1 MKKKIGLLIVAI
13 SMVISLLIQPVFA
26 TNTNDDDELLDVV
39 LVLDQSG
46 SMKQNDPNG
55 LMKEAAKTFITMLPS
70 NSRGN
75 IITFNRSRSMWKNDL
90 TELSDDDTT
99 KSAASWVSDVEYTG
113 DTDMSN
119 AVADA
124 INMFDVNDGRVHAI
138 LLFSDGRNDF
148 GYEKNK
154 EIESDERLNDA
165 LALAKNA
172 GIQVYCIGYGE
183 EMVNTSDVP
192 YQKLDSIAIADSDN
206 RITTQT
212 DAKSI
217 NDYFNTVIAELM
229 GSNTIPVVDNKIEIA
244 SNVKEAN
251 INISCN
257 DKVNDAGIKL
267 IDNNGN
273 EVNFNNNQN
282 AKLYLY
288 EYSAVIKLYEPV
300 AGTYTIVTN
309 KNINISA
316 TYIPY
321 YQYVL
326 NTSIIDNNGNEVSS
340 LSNGD
345 TLTIVT
351 SIQQD
356 GKIVTTPDTYKN
368 LNAVATVTAMDNKK
382 SQEVPLSYNN
392 GQLIGSVVLDH
403 VALYSIDIVVG
414 SDSFNL
420 TDHVE
425 IQADKQPIAIDKQ
438 IAIDKLGKQTLDKTF
453 KSSVTKDISMDTLT
467 SIIDDPDDVGFKV
480 SDVKSSDTDKVT
492 VKLSDDGIRLT
503 GTNWGSSTVTVSYE
517 DDLGNKVTTS
527 FSVKVVDKALVVFF
541 AAIPFIIGLIVLII
555 VLLILR
561 KSRLIK
567 GDFTITS
574 ITVNNDLQSFSIGIL
589 KTYPSNIFLRK
600 RKTLATGI
608 TQYSNDVYNQ
618 AYNQRSEML
627 YNILNQETTIKKALD
642 SVKFIGTYL
651 GRNGL
656 KLVVKHPNVSYGN
669 NMRYGIAVKESWK
682 TDKSFAIYVRDES
695 GLELLIEG
703 NYRPNRFAK
712 KKDEFNDNMAM
723 FEQNSGSAT
732 SFGNDFNSDFDDF
745 NNFK

>member
-1 MKKKIGLLIVAI
+1 
-13 SMVISLLIQPVFA
+13 MVISLLIQPVFA

-356 GKIVTTPDTYKN
+356 GKILN
-368 LNAVATVTAMDNKK
+368 LGGEGLDSEGAADDALVLGSSFDSSSAEIIIAA
-382 SQEVPLSYNN
+382 N
-392 GQLIGSVVLDH
+392 G
-403 VALYSIDIVVG
+403 SITRTE
-414 SDSFNL
+414 L
-420 TDHVE
+420 P
-425 IQADKQPIAIDKQ
+425 A
-438 IAIDKLGKQTLDKTF
+438 
-453 KSSVTKDISMDTLT
+453 
-467 SIIDDPDDVGFKV
+467 DPDDLEIATVGY
-480 SDVKSSDTDKVT
+480 VKSLGDISGSLEIGSWSIAMQDFTNPLYQSEMDEGVFYSVPQNAADQYIQIDPATGRPAETQASGVTDKKVDHFVIMYKAPT
-492 VKLSDDGIRLT
+492 SKLVMNLGERKIAPDFNDVPLLSKDNTFT
-503 GTNWGSSTVTVSYE
+503 GTNVFKDAQKQTSSVDPQLADVSANSYVTKTELVNYFTANAPWSNVVTAEPEVE
-517 DDLGNKVTTS
+517 DMVPGQIY
-527 FSVKVVDKALVVFF
+527 FLV
-541 AAIPFIIGLIVLII
+541 
-555 VLLILR
+555 
-561 KSRLIK
+561 
-567 GDFTITS
+567 
-574 ITVNNDLQSFSIGIL
+574 
-589 KTYPSNIFLRK
+589 
-600 RKTLATGI
+600 
-608 TQYSNDVYNQ
+608 
-618 AYNQRSEML
+618 
-627 YNILNQETTIKKALD
+627 
-642 SVKFIGTYL
+642 
-651 GRNGL
+651 
-656 KLVVKHPNVSYGN
+656 
-669 NMRYGIAVKESWK
+669 
-682 TDKSFAIYVRDES
+682 
-695 GLELLIEG
+695 
-703 NYRPNRFAK
+703 
-712 KKDEFNDNMAM
+712 
-723 FEQNSGSAT
+723 EQ
-732 SFGNDFNSDFDDF
+732 
-745 NNFK
+745 